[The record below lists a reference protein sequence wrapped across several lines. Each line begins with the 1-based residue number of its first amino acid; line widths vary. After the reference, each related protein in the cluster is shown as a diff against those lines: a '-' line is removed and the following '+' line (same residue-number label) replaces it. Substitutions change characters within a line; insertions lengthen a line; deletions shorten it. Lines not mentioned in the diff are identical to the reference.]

1 MAFTRRIHERV
12 VRAIPGAQD
21 LVLQPAGKRDNAI
34 LALVLREK
42 FLAGGIGGRGNAEE
56 GEGEDGTD
64 DAHGPTRLHA
74 VANRRG
80 RQARPMGGA
89 GIRARHLNNHV
100 GRARM
105 LSLHDA
111 PTGKTDGRSGARRA
125 IMGGAGRGAPSWIS
139 AMRMFSY
146 SYSLATF
153 AVL

>member
-1 MAFTRRIHERV
+1 
-12 VRAIPGAQD
+12 
-21 LVLQPAGKRDNAI
+21 
-34 LALVLREK
+34 
-42 FLAGGIGGRGNAEE
+42 
-56 GEGEDGTD
+56 
-64 DAHGPTRLHA
+64 
-74 VANRRG
+74 
-80 RQARPMGGA
+80 MGGA

-125 IMGGAGRGAPSWIS
+125 IMGGAGRGARIIWIS